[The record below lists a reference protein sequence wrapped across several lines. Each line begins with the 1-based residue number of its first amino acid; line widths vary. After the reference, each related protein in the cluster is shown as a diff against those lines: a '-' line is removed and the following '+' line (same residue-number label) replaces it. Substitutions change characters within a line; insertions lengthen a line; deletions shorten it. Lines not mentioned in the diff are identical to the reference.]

1 MCIFFSTST
10 VRYAFPQMFLKL
22 DNEELIWVMF
32 MMFNAN
38 SVISWRSALYTV
50 GTMSKSNRQ
59 MVTTDAKWT
68 TQSWQLTFWLGT
80 ERKGSRG
87 HDHMVVESNWFGLCL
102 WCLMPIQL
110 YRGGQLYRWR
120 SLKSFIT

>member
-1 MCIFFSTST
+1 M
-10 VRYAFPQMFLKL
+10 K
-22 DNEELIWVMF
+22 NHK
-32 MMFNAN
+32 
-38 SVISWRSALYTV
+38 YTV

-87 HDHMVVESNWFGLCL
+87 HDHMVVEST
-102 WCLMPIQL
+102 
-110 YRGGQLYRWR
+110 
-120 SLKSFIT
+120 ITYSISAYHH